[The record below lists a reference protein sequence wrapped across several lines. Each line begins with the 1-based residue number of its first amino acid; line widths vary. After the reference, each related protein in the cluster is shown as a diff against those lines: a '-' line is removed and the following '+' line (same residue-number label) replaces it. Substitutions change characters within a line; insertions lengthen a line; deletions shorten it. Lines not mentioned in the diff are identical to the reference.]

1 MERYIYINYAYED
14 YQLVQK
20 IIEDIEKTGV
30 KVYHGNGS
38 EERVAG
44 SLCVIHLWT
53 PAAHTSRSYRKIM
66 NYTLKHELDTML
78 FHLDGAQM
86 ASEVEVQ
93 LDVLH
98 ALFKYKYQMMSR
110 KSADVETKTAVIQNE
125 AEHTE
130 ATTVVKADNTTT
142 AAVKQEVK
150 LKPEVVEVQSMGQ
163 LREAM
168 ADPEPK
174 VIKFNAEPMQKHD
187 KQDGIG
193 EVAAKQTEKTQNT
206 SAEPEMTEGK
216 AEESAEAA
224 KSAAEA
230 PVEKEARMT
239 TENIDETQKKQLQQQ
254 ETEKTAEQ
262 LTTRDALFA
271 EGMRILEN
279 GKTRED
285 GVKAFKYLRQAAS
298 QGHTEAQYQ
307 LSVCYDR
314 GIGVR
319 KSITE
324 AAKWCQMA
332 AFGGHAKAQSEIGYC
347 YEYGQGVV
355 RNIKE
360 AVSWYEMASAQ
371 GNIQA
376 KNNLAYCYQKGRGV
390 HKDVKEAIRLYEEA
404 AAGGHASAQYN
415 LGYCYWYGEGVK
427 TDKNRAIELF
437 KQSADNG
444 NAKAAQMLKILSQHL
459 FMK

>member
-14 YQLVQK
+14 YEYVQK

-44 SLCVIHLWT
+44 SLCVIHFWT
-53 PAAHTSRSYRKIM
+53 PAAHTSKSYRKIM

-86 ASEVEVQ
+86 ASEVDVQ

-98 ALFKYKYQMMSR
+98 ALFKYKYQMLNQ
-110 KSADVETKTAVIQNE
+110 KAADAETKTVE
-125 AEHTE
+125 F
-130 ATTVVKADNTTT
+130 
-142 AAVKQEVK
+142 
-150 LKPEVVEVQSMGQ
+150 KPEVVEAKSVDE
-163 LREAM
+163 LKKAM
-168 ADPEPK
+168 ASSEPK
-174 VIKFNAEPMQKHD
+174 VIKFNAD
-187 KQDGIG
+187 
-193 EVAAKQTEKTQNT
+193 
-206 SAEPEMTEGK
+206 
-216 AEESAEAA
+216 
-224 KSAAEA
+224 SAAESKHA
-230 PVEKEARMT
+230 AKEPEIIEDTEETKIADVETAATAVEKQPEIVNEKIA
-239 TENIDETQKKQLQQQ
+239 EEQPDQSQQS
-254 ETEKTAEQ
+254 EPAKAVEELA
-262 LTTRDALFA
+262 TRDALFA

-279 GKTRED
+279 GTTRED

-319 KSITE
+319 RNITE

-371 GNIQA
+371 GNIEA
-376 KNNLAYCYQKGRGV
+376 KNNLAFCYQKGRGV
-390 HKDVKEAIRLYEEA
+390 HKDVKEAIRLYGEA

-427 TDKNRAIELF
+427 TDKSRAIELF

-459 FMK
+459 FLK

>member
-14 YQLVQK
+14 YEYVQK

-44 SLCVIHLWT
+44 SLCVLHFWT
-53 PAAHTSRSYRKIM
+53 PAAHTSKSYRKIM

-86 ASEVEVQ
+86 ASEVDVQ

-98 ALFKYKYQMMSR
+98 ALFKYKYQMLSR
-110 KSADVETKTAVIQNE
+110 KAVDAETKTVE
-125 AEHTE
+125 S
-130 ATTVVKADNTTT
+130 
-142 AAVKQEVK
+142 
-150 LKPEVVEVQSMGQ
+150 KPEVVEAKSVDE
-163 LREAM
+163 LKKAM
-168 ADPEPK
+168 ASSEPK
-174 VIKFNAEPMQKHD
+174 VIKFNADSATESK
-187 KQDGIG
+187 
-193 EVAAKQTEKTQNT
+193 AAEK
-206 SAEPEMTEGK
+206 EPEIVNEK
-216 AEESAEAA
+216 IAEEQPDQSQQSE
-224 KSAAEA
+224 
-230 PVEKEARMT
+230 PVKAVEE
-239 TENIDETQKKQLQQQ
+239 
-254 ETEKTAEQ
+254 

-279 GKTRED
+279 GTTRED
-285 GVKAFKYLRQAAS
+285 GVKAFKCLRQAAS

-319 KSITE
+319 RNITE

-371 GNIQA
+371 GNIEA
-376 KNNLAYCYQKGRGV
+376 KNNLAFCYQKGRGV
-390 HKDVKEAIRLYEEA
+390 HKNVKEAIRLYGEA

-427 TDKNRAIELF
+427 TDKSKAIELF

>member
-14 YQLVQK
+14 YQYVQK

-44 SLCVIHLWT
+44 SLCVIHFWT
-53 PAAHTSRSYRKIM
+53 PAAHTSKSYRKIM

-86 ASEVEVQ
+86 ASEVDVQ

-98 ALFKYKYQMMSR
+98 ALFKYKYQMLNQR
-110 KSADVETKTAVIQNE
+110 AADAETKTVE
-125 AEHTE
+125 S
-130 ATTVVKADNTTT
+130 
-142 AAVKQEVK
+142 
-150 LKPEVVEVQSMGQ
+150 KPEVVEAKSVDE
-163 LREAM
+163 LKKAM
-168 ADPEPK
+168 ASSEPK
-174 VIKFNAEPMQKHD
+174 VIKFNAD
-187 KQDGIG
+187 
-193 EVAAKQTEKTQNT
+193 
-206 SAEPEMTEGK
+206 
-216 AEESAEAA
+216 
-224 KSAAEA
+224 SAAESKHA
-230 PVEKEARMT
+230 AKEPEIIEDTEETKIADVETAATAVEKQPEIVNEKIA
-239 TENIDETQKKQLQQQ
+239 EEQPDQSQQS
-254 ETEKTAEQ
+254 EPAKAVEELA
-262 LTTRDALFA
+262 TRDALFA

-279 GKTRED
+279 GTTRED

-319 KSITE
+319 RNITE

-371 GNIQA
+371 GNIEA
-376 KNNLAYCYQKGRGV
+376 KNNLAFCYQKGRGV
-390 HKDVKEAIRLYEEA
+390 HKDVKEAIRLYGEA

-427 TDKNRAIELF
+427 TDKSRAIELF

>member
-14 YQLVQK
+14 YQLVQR
-20 IIEDIEKTGV
+20 IIENIEKTGV

-44 SLCVIHLWT
+44 SLCVIHFWT
-53 PAAHTSRSYRKIM
+53 PAAHTSKSYRKIM

-86 ASEVEVQ
+86 ASEVDVQ

-98 ALFKYKYQMMSR
+98 ALFKYKYQILSQ
-110 KSADVETKTAVIQNE
+110 KTAVAEPKTAAIQNE
-125 AEHTE
+125 AKNTETMATE
-130 ATTVVKADNTTT
+130 ATVDNTTT

-150 LKPEVVEVQSMGQ
+150 PEPEVVEAKSVDE
-163 LREAM
+163 LKKAM
-168 ADPEPK
+168 ASSEPK
-174 VIKFNAEPMQKHD
+174 VIKFNADSTTESKA
-187 KQDGIG
+187 
-193 EVAAKQTEKTQNT
+193 AAK
-206 SAEPEMTEGK
+206 EPEIIEVK
-216 AEESAEAA
+216 ADDTAAVEIAAPAIEKQSEAEKIA
-224 KSAAEA
+224 
-230 PVEKEARMT
+230 
-239 TENIDETQKKQLQQQ
+239 ETQQNQPQQS
-254 ETEKTAEQ
+254 EPAKAVEE

-271 EGMRILEN
+271 EGMRILET
-279 GKTRED
+279 GTTRED

-319 KSITE
+319 KNITE

-376 KNNLAYCYQKGRGV
+376 KNNLAFCYQKGRGV

-427 TDKNRAIELF
+427 TDKTRAIELF

>member
-14 YQLVQK
+14 YQCVQK
-20 IIEDIEKTGV
+20 IIDDIEKMGV
-30 KVYHGNGS
+30 KVCHGNGS
-38 EERVAG
+38 EEKVTG
-44 SLCVIHLWT
+44 SLCVIHFWT
-53 PAAHTSRSYRKIM
+53 PAAHTSKSYRKIM

-78 FHLDGAQM
+78 FHLDGTQM
-86 ASEVEVQ
+86 ASEIDVQ

-98 ALFKYKYQMMSR
+98 ALFKYKYQMLNQ
-110 KSADVETKTAVIQNE
+110 KAEVTDAAAAVETEREMKTSETAPSEETIAE
-125 AEHTE
+125 A
-130 ATTVVKADNTTT
+130 
-142 AAVKQEVK
+142 KQEVK
-150 LKPEVVEVQSMGQ
+150 QEPKVVEAKSVEE
-163 LREAM
+163 LKTAM
-168 ADPEPK
+168 ASSEPK
-174 VIKFNAEPMQKHD
+174 VIKFNADSVK
-187 KQDGIG
+187 KQDS
-193 EVAAKQTEKTQNT
+193 TEKTDK
-206 SAEPEMTEGK
+206 PLM
-216 AEESAEAA
+216 
-224 KSAAEA
+224 
-230 PVEKEARMT
+230 
-239 TENIDETQKKQLQQQ
+239 
-254 ETEKTAEQ
+254 
-262 LTTRDALFA
+262 TRDELFA

-285 GVKAFKYLRQAAS
+285 GVKAFRYLRQAAS

-319 KSITE
+319 KSMAE

>member
-14 YQLVQK
+14 YQLVQR
-20 IIEDIEKTGV
+20 IIENIEKTGV

-44 SLCVIHLWT
+44 SLCVIHFWT
-53 PAAHTSRSYRKIM
+53 PAAHTSKSYRKLM

-86 ASEVEVQ
+86 ASEVDVQ
-93 LDVLH
+93 LDVLY
-98 ALFKYKYQMMSR
+98 ALFKYKYQMLSL
-110 KSADVETKTAVIQNE
+110 KAADAETKAAVIKNE
-125 AEHTE
+125 SKNTE
-130 ATTVVKADNTTT
+130 TITT
-142 AAVKQEVK
+142 AAKGENTAVVEIKTVES
-150 LKPEVVEVQSMGQ
+150 KPEVVEAKSVDE
-163 LREAM
+163 LKKAM
-168 ADPEPK
+168 ASSEPK
-174 VIKFNAEPMQKHD
+174 VIKFNADSTTESKA
-187 KQDGIG
+187 
-193 EVAAKQTEKTQNT
+193 AAK
-206 SAEPEMTEGK
+206 EPEIIEVK
-216 AEESAEAA
+216 ADDTAAVEIAAPAIEKQSEAEKIA
-224 KSAAEA
+224 
-230 PVEKEARMT
+230 
-239 TENIDETQKKQLQQQ
+239 ETQQNQPQQS
-254 ETEKTAEQ
+254 EPAKAVEE

-271 EGMRILEN
+271 EGMRILET
-279 GKTRED
+279 GTTRED

-319 KSITE
+319 KNITE

-376 KNNLAYCYQKGRGV
+376 KNNLAFCYQKGRGV

-427 TDKNRAIELF
+427 TDKTRAIELF

>member
-14 YQLVQK
+14 YEYVQK

-44 SLCVIHLWT
+44 SLCVLHFWT

-86 ASEVEVQ
+86 ASEVDVQ

-98 ALFKYKYQMMSR
+98 ALFKYKYQMLSL
-110 KSADVETKTAVIQNE
+110 KAADAETKTVE
-125 AEHTE
+125 S
-130 ATTVVKADNTTT
+130 
-142 AAVKQEVK
+142 
-150 LKPEVVEVQSMGQ
+150 KPEVVEAKSVDE
-163 LREAM
+163 LKKAM
-168 ADPEPK
+168 ASSEPK
-174 VIKFNAEPMQKHD
+174 VIKFNADSATESK
-187 KQDGIG
+187 
-193 EVAAKQTEKTQNT
+193 AAEK
-206 SAEPEMTEGK
+206 EPEIVNEK
-216 AEESAEAA
+216 IAEEQPDQSQQSEPA
-224 KSAAEA
+224 KA
-230 PVEKEARMT
+230 VEE
-239 TENIDETQKKQLQQQ
+239 
-254 ETEKTAEQ
+254 

-279 GKTRED
+279 GTTRED
-285 GVKAFKYLRQAAS
+285 GVKAFKCLRQAAS

-319 KSITE
+319 RNITE

-371 GNIQA
+371 GNIEA
-376 KNNLAYCYQKGRGV
+376 KNNLAFCYQKGRGV
-390 HKDVKEAIRLYEEA
+390 HKDVKEAIRLYGEA

-427 TDKNRAIELF
+427 TDKSRAIELF

>member
-14 YQLVQK
+14 YEYVQK

-44 SLCVIHLWT
+44 SLCVIHFWT
-53 PAAHTSRSYRKIM
+53 PAAHTSKSYRKIM

-86 ASEVEVQ
+86 ASEVDVQ

-98 ALFKYKYQMMSR
+98 ALFKYKYQMLNQR
-110 KSADVETKTAVIQNE
+110 AADAETKTVE
-125 AEHTE
+125 S
-130 ATTVVKADNTTT
+130 
-142 AAVKQEVK
+142 
-150 LKPEVVEVQSMGQ
+150 KPEVVEAKSVDE
-163 LREAM
+163 LKKAM
-168 ADPEPK
+168 ASSEPK
-174 VIKFNAEPMQKHD
+174 VIKFNADSATESK
-187 KQDGIG
+187 
-193 EVAAKQTEKTQNT
+193 AAEK
-206 SAEPEMTEGK
+206 EPEIIEDTEETK
-216 AEESAEAA
+216 IADVETAATAVEKQPEIVNEKIAEEQPDQSQQSEPA
-224 KSAAEA
+224 KA
-230 PVEKEARMT
+230 VEELA
-239 TENIDETQKKQLQQQ
+239 
-254 ETEKTAEQ
+254 
-262 LTTRDALFA
+262 TRDALFA

-279 GKTRED
+279 GTTRED
-285 GVKAFKYLRQAAS
+285 GVKAFKCLRQAAS

-319 KSITE
+319 RNITE

-371 GNIQA
+371 GNIEA
-376 KNNLAYCYQKGRGV
+376 KNNLAFCYQKGRGV
-390 HKDVKEAIRLYEEA
+390 HKDVKEAIRLYGEA

-427 TDKNRAIELF
+427 TDKSRAIELF

-459 FMK
+459 FLK

>member
-14 YQLVQK
+14 YRLVQR

-30 KVYHGNGS
+30 KVYHGSGS

-44 SLCVIHLWT
+44 SVCVIHFWT
-53 PAAHTSRSYRKIM
+53 PAAHTSRSYRKVM

-78 FHLDGAQM
+78 FHLDGVQM
-86 ASEVEVQ
+86 ASELDVQ

-98 ALFKYKYQMMSR
+98 ALFKYKYQMMSQ
-110 KSADVETKTAVIQNE
+110 KAKTADVAASVEVKSE
-125 AEHTE
+125 AEAGAEELSIKPENVTIKAE
-130 ATTVVKADNTTT
+130 AA
-142 AAVKQEVK
+142 AAVK
-150 LKPEVVEVQSMGQ
+150 
-163 LREAM
+163 
-168 ADPEPK
+168 
-174 VIKFNAEPMQKHD
+174 
-187 KQDGIG
+187 
-193 EVAAKQTEKTQNT
+193 
-206 SAEPEMTEGK
+206 SAEEPV
-216 AEESAEAA
+216 EAA
-224 KSAAEA
+224 KSTAEEPMA
-230 PVEKEARMT
+230 KEARVR

-254 ETEKTAEQ
+254 ETEKTAEL
-262 LTTRDALFA
+262 LTTRDDLFA
-271 EGMRILEN
+271 EGMRILET
-279 GKTRED
+279 GTTRED

-319 KSITE
+319 KSIIE

-376 KNNLAYCYQKGRGV
+376 KNNLAFCYQKGRGV

>member
-1 MERYIYINYAYED
+1 MEKYIYINYAYED
-14 YQLVQK
+14 YQLIQK
-20 IIEDIEKTGV
+20 IIEDIEKMGV
-30 KVYHGNGS
+30 KVCHGNGS
-38 EERVAG
+38 EEKVAG
-44 SLCVIHLWT
+44 SLCVVHFWT
-53 PAAHTSRSYRKIM
+53 PAAHTSKSYRKIM

-78 FHLDGAQM
+78 FHLDGGQM
-86 ASEVEVQ
+86 ASEIDVQ

-98 ALFKYKYQMMSR
+98 ALFKYKYQMLSR
-110 KSADVETKTAVIQNE
+110 KAEVTSTPAAAGINDEVKKSEE
-125 AEHTE
+125 APSKEIIAE
-130 ATTVVKADNTTT
+130 A
-142 AAVKQEVK
+142 KQEVK
-150 LKPEVVEVQSMGQ
+150 PEPEVVKVNSADE
-163 LREAM
+163 LKTAM
-168 ADPEPK
+168 AASEPK
-174 VIKFNAEPMQKHD
+174 VIKFNVGSASEPANT
-187 KQDGIG
+187 
-193 EVAAKQTEKTQNT
+193 EAKDEKS
-206 SAEPEMTEGK
+206 SAKP
-216 AEESAEAA
+216 A
-224 KSAAEA
+224 SAASEA
-230 PVEKEARMT
+230 KVSAAIEKAKEPVR
-239 TENIDETQKKQLQQQ
+239 ETIQPEVVKNAESQPVQNKKPE
-254 ETEKTAEQ
+254 ETGKM
-262 LTTRDALFA
+262 LTTRDELFA

-376 KNNLAYCYQKGRGV
+376 KNNLAFCYQKGRGV

>member
-14 YQLVQK
+14 YQLVQR

-44 SLCVIHLWT
+44 SLCVIHFWT
-53 PAAHTSRSYRKIM
+53 PAAHTSKSYRKIM

-86 ASEVEVQ
+86 ASEVDVQ

-98 ALFKYKYQMMSR
+98 ALFKYKYQMLSR
-110 KSADVETKTAVIQNE
+110 KAADAETKPVVIKNE
-125 AEHTE
+125 SKNTE
-130 ATTVVKADNTTT
+130 TITIAAKEENT
-142 AAVKQEVK
+142 AAVEIKTVES
-150 LKPEVVEVQSMGQ
+150 KPEVVEAKSVGE
-163 LREAM
+163 LKKAM
-168 ADPEPK
+168 ASSGPK
-174 VIKFNAEPMQKHD
+174 VIKFNAD
-187 KQDGIG
+187 
-193 EVAAKQTEKTQNT
+193 
-206 SAEPEMTEGK
+206 
-216 AEESAEAA
+216 
-224 KSAAEA
+224 SAAESKA
-230 PVEKEARMT
+230 VAKEPEIIPVKAGDAVEE
-239 TENIDETQKKQLQQQ
+239 
-254 ETEKTAEQ
+254 
-262 LTTRDALFA
+262 LTTRDALFD

-279 GKTRED
+279 DTTRED
-285 GVKAFKYLRQAAS
+285 GMKAFKYLRQAAS

-319 KSITE
+319 RNITE

-371 GNIQA
+371 GNIEA
-376 KNNLAYCYQKGRGV
+376 KNNLAFCYQKGRGV

-427 TDKNRAIELF
+427 TDKTRAIELF

>member
-14 YQLVQK
+14 YEYVQK

-44 SLCVIHLWT
+44 SLCVIHFWT
-53 PAAHTSRSYRKIM
+53 PAAHTSKSYRKIM

-86 ASEVEVQ
+86 ASEVDVQ

-98 ALFKYKYQMMSR
+98 ALFKYKYQMLNQ
-110 KSADVETKTAVIQNE
+110 KAADAETKAAVIKNE
-125 AEHTE
+125 SKNTE
-130 ATTVVKADNTTT
+130 TITT
-142 AAVKQEVK
+142 AAKGENTAAVEIKTVES
-150 LKPEVVEVQSMGQ
+150 KPEVVEAKSVDE
-163 LREAM
+163 LKKAM
-168 ADPEPK
+168 ASSEPK
-174 VIKFNAEPMQKHD
+174 VIKFNADSATESK
-187 KQDGIG
+187 
-193 EVAAKQTEKTQNT
+193 AAEK
-206 SAEPEMTEGK
+206 EPEIIED
-216 AEESAEAA
+216 AEETKIADVETAA
-224 KSAAEA
+224 TA
-230 PVEKEARMT
+230 VEKQPEIVNEKIA
-239 TENIDETQKKQLQQQ
+239 EEQPDQSQQS
-254 ETEKTAEQ
+254 EPAKAVEELA
-262 LTTRDALFA
+262 TRDALFA

-279 GKTRED
+279 GTTRED
-285 GVKAFKYLRQAAS
+285 GVKAFKYLGQAAS

-319 KSITE
+319 RNITE

-371 GNIQA
+371 GNIEA
-376 KNNLAYCYQKGRGV
+376 KNNLAFCYQKGRGV
-390 HKDVKEAIRLYEEA
+390 HKDVKEAIRLYGEA

-427 TDKNRAIELF
+427 TDKSRAIELF

-459 FMK
+459 FLK

>member
-14 YQLVQK
+14 YEYVQK

-44 SLCVIHLWT
+44 SLCVLHFWT
-53 PAAHTSRSYRKIM
+53 PAAHTSKSYRKIM

-86 ASEVEVQ
+86 ASEVDVQ

-98 ALFKYKYQMMSR
+98 ALFKYKYQMLNQR
-110 KSADVETKTAVIQNE
+110 AADAETKTVE
-125 AEHTE
+125 S
-130 ATTVVKADNTTT
+130 
-142 AAVKQEVK
+142 
-150 LKPEVVEVQSMGQ
+150 KPEVVEAKSVDE
-163 LREAM
+163 LKRAM
-168 ADPEPK
+168 ASSEPK
-174 VIKFNAEPMQKHD
+174 VIKFNAD
-187 KQDGIG
+187 
-193 EVAAKQTEKTQNT
+193 
-206 SAEPEMTEGK
+206 
-216 AEESAEAA
+216 
-224 KSAAEA
+224 SAAESKHA
-230 PVEKEARMT
+230 AKEPEIIEDTEETKIADVETAATAVEKQPEIVNEKIA
-239 TENIDETQKKQLQQQ
+239 EEQPDQSQQS
-254 ETEKTAEQ
+254 EPAKAVEELA
-262 LTTRDALFA
+262 TRDALFA

-279 GKTRED
+279 GTTRED

-319 KSITE
+319 RNITE

-371 GNIQA
+371 GNIEA
-376 KNNLAYCYQKGRGV
+376 KNNLAFCYQKGRGV
-390 HKDVKEAIRLYEEA
+390 HKDVKEAIRLYGEA

-427 TDKNRAIELF
+427 TDKSRAIELF

-459 FMK
+459 FLK

>member
-14 YQLVQK
+14 YEYVQK

-44 SLCVIHLWT
+44 SLCVLHFWT
-53 PAAHTSRSYRKIM
+53 PAAHTSKSYRKIM

-86 ASEVEVQ
+86 ASEVDVQ

-98 ALFKYKYQMMSR
+98 ALFKYKYQMLSL
-110 KSADVETKTAVIQNE
+110 KAADAETKTVE
-125 AEHTE
+125 S
-130 ATTVVKADNTTT
+130 
-142 AAVKQEVK
+142 
-150 LKPEVVEVQSMGQ
+150 KPEVVEAKSVDE
-163 LREAM
+163 LKKAM
-168 ADPEPK
+168 ASSEPK
-174 VIKFNAEPMQKHD
+174 VIKFNADSVTESK
-187 KQDGIG
+187 
-193 EVAAKQTEKTQNT
+193 AAEK
-206 SAEPEMTEGK
+206 EPEIVNEK
-216 AEESAEAA
+216 IAEEQPDQSQQSEPA
-224 KSAAEA
+224 KA
-230 PVEKEARMT
+230 VEE
-239 TENIDETQKKQLQQQ
+239 
-254 ETEKTAEQ
+254 

-279 GKTRED
+279 GTTRED
-285 GVKAFKYLRQAAS
+285 GVKAFKCLRQAAS

-319 KSITE
+319 RNITE

-371 GNIQA
+371 GNIEA
-376 KNNLAYCYQKGRGV
+376 KNNLAFCYQKGRGV
-390 HKDVKEAIRLYEEA
+390 HKDVKEAIRLYGEA
-404 AAGGHASAQYN
+404 AAGDHASAQYN

-427 TDKNRAIELF
+427 TDKSRAIELF

>member
-14 YQLVQK
+14 YEYVQK

-44 SLCVIHLWT
+44 SLCVIHFWT
-53 PAAHTSRSYRKIM
+53 PAAHTSKSYRKIM

-86 ASEVEVQ
+86 ASEVDVQ

-98 ALFKYKYQMMSR
+98 ALFKYKYQMLNR
-110 KSADVETKTAVIQNE
+110 KAADAETKAAVIKNE
-125 AEHTE
+125 SKNTE
-130 ATTVVKADNTTT
+130 TITT
-142 AAVKQEVK
+142 AAKGENTAAVEIKTVES
-150 LKPEVVEVQSMGQ
+150 KPEVVEAKSVDE
-163 LREAM
+163 LKKAM
-168 ADPEPK
+168 ASSEPK
-174 VIKFNAEPMQKHD
+174 VIKFNAD
-187 KQDGIG
+187 
-193 EVAAKQTEKTQNT
+193 
-206 SAEPEMTEGK
+206 
-216 AEESAEAA
+216 
-224 KSAAEA
+224 SAAESKHA
-230 PVEKEARMT
+230 AKEPEIIEDTEETKIADVETAATAVEKQPEIVNEKIA
-239 TENIDETQKKQLQQQ
+239 EEQPDQSQQS
-254 ETEKTAEQ
+254 EPAKAVEELA
-262 LTTRDALFA
+262 TRDALFA

-279 GKTRED
+279 GTTRED

-319 KSITE
+319 RNITE

-371 GNIQA
+371 GNIEA
-376 KNNLAYCYQKGRGV
+376 KNNLAFCYQKGRGV
-390 HKDVKEAIRLYEEA
+390 HKDVKEAIRLYGEA

-427 TDKNRAIELF
+427 TDKSRAIELF

-459 FMK
+459 FLK

>member
-14 YQLVQK
+14 YEYVQK

-44 SLCVIHLWT
+44 SLCVLHFWT
-53 PAAHTSRSYRKIM
+53 PAAHTSKSYRKIM

-86 ASEVEVQ
+86 ASEVDVQ

-98 ALFKYKYQMMSR
+98 ALFKYKYQMLSL
-110 KSADVETKTAVIQNE
+110 KAADAETKTVE
-125 AEHTE
+125 S
-130 ATTVVKADNTTT
+130 
-142 AAVKQEVK
+142 
-150 LKPEVVEVQSMGQ
+150 KPEVVEAKSVDE
-163 LREAM
+163 LKKAM
-168 ADPEPK
+168 ASSEPK
-174 VIKFNAEPMQKHD
+174 VIKFNADSVTESK
-187 KQDGIG
+187 
-193 EVAAKQTEKTQNT
+193 AAEK
-206 SAEPEMTEGK
+206 EPEIVNEK
-216 AEESAEAA
+216 IAEEQPDQSQQSEPA
-224 KSAAEA
+224 KA
-230 PVEKEARMT
+230 VEE
-239 TENIDETQKKQLQQQ
+239 
-254 ETEKTAEQ
+254 

-279 GKTRED
+279 GTTRED
-285 GVKAFKYLRQAAS
+285 GVKAFKCLRQAAS
-298 QGHTEAQYQ
+298 QGQKEAQYQ

-319 KSITE
+319 RNITE

-371 GNIQA
+371 GNIEA
-376 KNNLAYCYQKGRGV
+376 KNNLAFCYQKGRGV
-390 HKDVKEAIRLYEEA
+390 HKDVKEAIRLYGEA
-404 AAGGHASAQYN
+404 AVGGHASAQYN

-427 TDKNRAIELF
+427 TDKSRAIELF

>member
-14 YQLVQK
+14 YEYVQK

-44 SLCVIHLWT
+44 SLCVLHFWT
-53 PAAHTSRSYRKIM
+53 PAAHTSKSYRKIM

-86 ASEVEVQ
+86 ASEVDVQ

-98 ALFKYKYQMMSR
+98 ALFKYKYQMLSL
-110 KSADVETKTAVIQNE
+110 KAADAETKTVE
-125 AEHTE
+125 F
-130 ATTVVKADNTTT
+130 
-142 AAVKQEVK
+142 
-150 LKPEVVEVQSMGQ
+150 KPEVVEAKSVDE
-163 LREAM
+163 LKKAM
-168 ADPEPK
+168 ASSEPK
-174 VIKFNAEPMQKHD
+174 VIKFNADSATESK
-187 KQDGIG
+187 
-193 EVAAKQTEKTQNT
+193 AAEK
-206 SAEPEMTEGK
+206 EPEIVNEK
-216 AEESAEAA
+216 IAEEQPDQSQQSEPTKA
-224 KSAAEA
+224 
-230 PVEKEARMT
+230 VEE
-239 TENIDETQKKQLQQQ
+239 
-254 ETEKTAEQ
+254 

-279 GKTRED
+279 GTTRED
-285 GVKAFKYLRQAAS
+285 GVKAFKCLRQAAS

-319 KSITE
+319 RNITE

-371 GNIQA
+371 GNIEA
-376 KNNLAYCYQKGRGV
+376 KNNLAFCYQKGRGV
-390 HKDVKEAIRLYEEA
+390 HKDVKEAIRLYGEA

-427 TDKNRAIELF
+427 TDKSRAIELF

>member
-14 YQLVQK
+14 YEYVQK

-44 SLCVIHLWT
+44 SLCVLHFWT
-53 PAAHTSRSYRKIM
+53 PAAHTSKSYRKIM

-86 ASEVEVQ
+86 ASEVDVQ

-98 ALFKYKYQMMSR
+98 ALFKYKYQMLNQ
-110 KSADVETKTAVIQNE
+110 KAADAETKTVE
-125 AEHTE
+125 S
-130 ATTVVKADNTTT
+130 
-142 AAVKQEVK
+142 
-150 LKPEVVEVQSMGQ
+150 KPEVVEAKSVDE
-163 LREAM
+163 LKKAM
-168 ADPEPK
+168 ASSEPK
-174 VIKFNAEPMQKHD
+174 VIKFNAD
-187 KQDGIG
+187 
-193 EVAAKQTEKTQNT
+193 
-206 SAEPEMTEGK
+206 
-216 AEESAEAA
+216 
-224 KSAAEA
+224 SAAESKHA
-230 PVEKEARMT
+230 AKEPEIIEDTEETKIADVETAATSVEKQPEIVNEKIA
-239 TENIDETQKKQLQQQ
+239 EEQPDQSQQS
-254 ETEKTAEQ
+254 EPAKAVEELA
-262 LTTRDALFA
+262 TRDALFA
-271 EGMRILEN
+271 EGMRVLEN
-279 GKTRED
+279 GTTRED

-319 KSITE
+319 RNITE

-371 GNIQA
+371 GNIEA
-376 KNNLAYCYQKGRGV
+376 KNNLAFCYQKGRGV
-390 HKDVKEAIRLYEEA
+390 HKDVKEAIRLYGEA

-427 TDKNRAIELF
+427 TDKSRAIELF

-459 FMK
+459 FLK

>member
-14 YQLVQK
+14 YEYVQK

-44 SLCVIHLWT
+44 SLCVIHFWT
-53 PAAHTSRSYRKIM
+53 PAAHTSKSYRKIM

-86 ASEVEVQ
+86 ASEVDVQ

-98 ALFKYKYQMMSR
+98 ALFKYKYQMLNQR
-110 KSADVETKTAVIQNE
+110 AADAETKAAIIKDESKN
-125 AEHTE
+125 TE
-130 ATTVVKADNTTT
+130 TITT
-142 AAVKQEVK
+142 AAKRENTAAVEIKTVES
-150 LKPEVVEVQSMGQ
+150 KPEVVEAKSVDE
-163 LREAM
+163 LKKAM
-168 ADPEPK
+168 ASSEPK
-174 VIKFNAEPMQKHD
+174 VIKFNAD
-187 KQDGIG
+187 
-193 EVAAKQTEKTQNT
+193 
-206 SAEPEMTEGK
+206 
-216 AEESAEAA
+216 
-224 KSAAEA
+224 SAAESKHA
-230 PVEKEARMT
+230 AKEPEIIEDTEETKIADVETAATAVEKQPEIVNEKIA
-239 TENIDETQKKQLQQQ
+239 EEQPDQSQQS
-254 ETEKTAEQ
+254 EPAKAVEELA
-262 LTTRDALFA
+262 TRDALFA

-279 GKTRED
+279 GTTRED

-319 KSITE
+319 RNITE

-371 GNIQA
+371 GNIEA
-376 KNNLAYCYQKGRGV
+376 KNNLAFCYQKGRGV
-390 HKDVKEAIRLYEEA
+390 HKDVKEAIRLYGEA

-427 TDKNRAIELF
+427 TDKSRAIELF

-459 FMK
+459 FLK

>member
-14 YQLVQK
+14 YEYVQK

-44 SLCVIHLWT
+44 SLCVIHFWT
-53 PAAHTSRSYRKIM
+53 PAAHTSKSYRKIM

-86 ASEVEVQ
+86 ASEVDVQ

-98 ALFKYKYQMMSR
+98 ALFKYKYQMLNQR
-110 KSADVETKTAVIQNE
+110 AADAETKTVE
-125 AEHTE
+125 S
-130 ATTVVKADNTTT
+130 
-142 AAVKQEVK
+142 
-150 LKPEVVEVQSMGQ
+150 KPEVVEAKSVDE
-163 LREAM
+163 LKKAM
-168 ADPEPK
+168 ASSEPK
-174 VIKFNAEPMQKHD
+174 VIKFNAD
-187 KQDGIG
+187 
-193 EVAAKQTEKTQNT
+193 
-206 SAEPEMTEGK
+206 
-216 AEESAEAA
+216 
-224 KSAAEA
+224 SAAESKHA
-230 PVEKEARMT
+230 AKEPEIIEDTEETKIADVETAATAVEKQPEIVNEKIA
-239 TENIDETQKKQLQQQ
+239 EEQPDQSQQS
-254 ETEKTAEQ
+254 EPAKAVEELA
-262 LTTRDALFA
+262 TRDALFA

-279 GKTRED
+279 GTTRED

-319 KSITE
+319 RNITE

-371 GNIQA
+371 GNIEA
-376 KNNLAYCYQKGRGV
+376 KNNLAFCYQKGRGV
-390 HKDVKEAIRLYEEA
+390 HKDVKEAIRLYGEA

-427 TDKNRAIELF
+427 TDKSRAIELF

-459 FMK
+459 FLK

>member
-14 YQLVQK
+14 YEYVQK

-44 SLCVIHLWT
+44 SLCVLHFWT
-53 PAAHTSRSYRKIM
+53 PAAHTSKSYRKIM

-86 ASEVEVQ
+86 ASEVDVQ

-98 ALFKYKYQMMSR
+98 ALFKYKYQMLNQ
-110 KSADVETKTAVIQNE
+110 KAADAETKTVE
-125 AEHTE
+125 S
-130 ATTVVKADNTTT
+130 
-142 AAVKQEVK
+142 
-150 LKPEVVEVQSMGQ
+150 KPEVVEAKSVDE
-163 LREAM
+163 LKKAM
-168 ADPEPK
+168 ASSEPK
-174 VIKFNAEPMQKHD
+174 VIKFNAD
-187 KQDGIG
+187 
-193 EVAAKQTEKTQNT
+193 
-206 SAEPEMTEGK
+206 
-216 AEESAEAA
+216 
-224 KSAAEA
+224 SAAESKHA
-230 PVEKEARMT
+230 AKEPEIIEDTEETKIADVETAATAVEKQPEIVNEKIA
-239 TENIDETQKKQLQQQ
+239 EEQPDQSQQS
-254 ETEKTAEQ
+254 EPAKAVEELA
-262 LTTRDALFA
+262 TRDALFA
-271 EGMRILEN
+271 EGMRVLEN
-279 GKTRED
+279 GTTRED

-319 KSITE
+319 RNITE

-360 AVSWYEMASAQ
+360 AVRWYEMAYAQ
-371 GNIQA
+371 GNIEA
-376 KNNLAYCYQKGRGV
+376 KNNLAFCYQKGRGV
-390 HKDVKEAIRLYEEA
+390 HKDVKEAIRLYGEA

-427 TDKNRAIELF
+427 TDKSRAIELF

-459 FMK
+459 FLK

>member
-14 YQLVQK
+14 YEYVQK

-44 SLCVIHLWT
+44 SLCVIHFWT
-53 PAAHTSRSYRKIM
+53 PAAHTSKSYRKIM

-86 ASEVEVQ
+86 ASEVDVQ

-98 ALFKYKYQMMSR
+98 ALFKYKYQMLNQ
-110 KSADVETKTAVIQNE
+110 KAADAETKTVE
-125 AEHTE
+125 S
-130 ATTVVKADNTTT
+130 
-142 AAVKQEVK
+142 
-150 LKPEVVEVQSMGQ
+150 KPEVVEAKSVDE
-163 LREAM
+163 LKKAM
-168 ADPEPK
+168 ASSEPK
-174 VIKFNAEPMQKHD
+174 VIKFNAD
-187 KQDGIG
+187 
-193 EVAAKQTEKTQNT
+193 
-206 SAEPEMTEGK
+206 
-216 AEESAEAA
+216 
-224 KSAAEA
+224 SAAESKHA
-230 PVEKEARMT
+230 AKEPEIIEDTEETKIADVETAATAVEKQPEIVNEKIA
-239 TENIDETQKKQLQQQ
+239 EEQPDQSQQS
-254 ETEKTAEQ
+254 EPAKAVEELA
-262 LTTRDALFA
+262 TRDALFA
-271 EGMRILEN
+271 EGMRVLEN
-279 GKTRED
+279 GTTRED

-319 KSITE
+319 RNITE

-371 GNIQA
+371 GNIEA
-376 KNNLAYCYQKGRGV
+376 KNNLAFCYQKGRGV
-390 HKDVKEAIRLYEEA
+390 HKDVKEAIRLYGEA

-427 TDKNRAIELF
+427 TDKSRAIELF

-459 FMK
+459 FLK

>member
-14 YQLVQK
+14 YEYVQK

-44 SLCVIHLWT
+44 SLCVIHFWT
-53 PAAHTSRSYRKIM
+53 PAAHTSKSYRKIM

-86 ASEVEVQ
+86 ASEVDVQ

-98 ALFKYKYQMMSR
+98 ALFKYKYQMLNQ
-110 KSADVETKTAVIQNE
+110 KAADAETKTVE
-125 AEHTE
+125 S
-130 ATTVVKADNTTT
+130 
-142 AAVKQEVK
+142 
-150 LKPEVVEVQSMGQ
+150 KPEVVEAKSVDE
-163 LREAM
+163 LKKAM
-168 ADPEPK
+168 ASSEPK
-174 VIKFNAEPMQKHD
+174 VIKFNAD
-187 KQDGIG
+187 
-193 EVAAKQTEKTQNT
+193 
-206 SAEPEMTEGK
+206 
-216 AEESAEAA
+216 
-224 KSAAEA
+224 SAAESKHA
-230 PVEKEARMT
+230 AKEPEIIEDTEETKIADVETAATAVEKQPEIVNEKIA
-239 TENIDETQKKQLQQQ
+239 EEQPDQSQQS
-254 ETEKTAEQ
+254 EPAKAVEELA
-262 LTTRDALFA
+262 TRDALFA
-271 EGMRILEN
+271 EGMRVLET
-279 GKTRED
+279 GTTRED

-319 KSITE
+319 RNITE

-371 GNIQA
+371 GNIEA
-376 KNNLAYCYQKGRGV
+376 KNNLAFCYQKGRGV
-390 HKDVKEAIRLYEEA
+390 HKDVKEAIRLYGEA

-427 TDKNRAIELF
+427 TDKSRAIELF

-459 FMK
+459 FLK

>member
-14 YQLVQK
+14 YEYVQK

-44 SLCVIHLWT
+44 SLCVIHFWT
-53 PAAHTSRSYRKIM
+53 PAAHTSKSYRIIM
-66 NYTLKHELDTML
+66 KYTLKHELDTML

-86 ASEVEVQ
+86 ASEVDVQ

-98 ALFKYKYQMMSR
+98 TLFKYKYQMLNQ
-110 KSADVETKTAVIQNE
+110 KAADAETKTVE
-125 AEHTE
+125 S
-130 ATTVVKADNTTT
+130 
-142 AAVKQEVK
+142 
-150 LKPEVVEVQSMGQ
+150 KPEVVEAKSVDE
-163 LREAM
+163 LKKAM
-168 ADPEPK
+168 ASSEPK
-174 VIKFNAEPMQKHD
+174 VIKFNAD
-187 KQDGIG
+187 
-193 EVAAKQTEKTQNT
+193 
-206 SAEPEMTEGK
+206 
-216 AEESAEAA
+216 
-224 KSAAEA
+224 SAAESKHA
-230 PVEKEARMT
+230 AKEPEIIEDTEETKIADVETAATAVEKQPEIVNEKIA
-239 TENIDETQKKQLQQQ
+239 EEQPDQSQQS
-254 ETEKTAEQ
+254 EPAKAVEELA
-262 LTTRDALFA
+262 TRDALFA

-279 GKTRED
+279 GTTRED
-285 GVKAFKYLRQAAS
+285 GVKAFKYLGQAAS

-319 KSITE
+319 RNITE

-371 GNIQA
+371 GNIEA
-376 KNNLAYCYQKGRGV
+376 KNNLAFCYQKGRGI
-390 HKDVKEAIRLYEEA
+390 HKDVKEAIRLYGEA

-427 TDKNRAIELF
+427 TDKSRAIELF

-459 FMK
+459 FLK

>member
-14 YQLVQK
+14 YEYVQK

-44 SLCVIHLWT
+44 SLCVLHFWT
-53 PAAHTSRSYRKIM
+53 PAAHTSKSYRKIM

-86 ASEVEVQ
+86 ASEVDVQ

-98 ALFKYKYQMMSR
+98 ALFKYKYQMLNQ
-110 KSADVETKTAVIQNE
+110 KAADAETKTVE
-125 AEHTE
+125 S
-130 ATTVVKADNTTT
+130 
-142 AAVKQEVK
+142 
-150 LKPEVVEVQSMGQ
+150 KPEVVEAKSVDE
-163 LREAM
+163 LKKAM
-168 ADPEPK
+168 ASSEPK
-174 VIKFNAEPMQKHD
+174 VIKFNAD
-187 KQDGIG
+187 
-193 EVAAKQTEKTQNT
+193 
-206 SAEPEMTEGK
+206 
-216 AEESAEAA
+216 
-224 KSAAEA
+224 SAAESKHA
-230 PVEKEARMT
+230 AKEPEIIEDTEETKIADVETAATAVEKQPEIVNEKIA
-239 TENIDETQKKQLQQQ
+239 EEQPDQSQQS
-254 ETEKTAEQ
+254 EPAKAVEELA
-262 LTTRDALFA
+262 TRDALFA
-271 EGMRILEN
+271 EGMRVLEN
-279 GKTRED
+279 GTTRED

-319 KSITE
+319 RNITE

-360 AVSWYEMASAQ
+360 NVS
-371 GNIQA
+371 IPVIA
-376 KNNLAYCYQKGRGV
+376 KPN
-390 HKDVKEAIRLYEEA
+390 
-404 AAGGHASAQYN
+404 AGMPQIDD
-415 LGYCYWYGEGVK
+415 L
-427 TDKNRAIELF
+427 
-437 KQSADNG
+437 G
-444 NAKAAQMLKILSQHL
+444 NAVYSMTPADFAGY
-459 FMK
+459 MKVLVENGASVIGGCCGTTPEFISETARVLGLR

>member
-14 YQLVQK
+14 YEYVQK

-44 SLCVIHLWT
+44 SLCVLHFWT
-53 PAAHTSRSYRKIM
+53 PAAHTSKSYRKIM

-86 ASEVEVQ
+86 ASEVDVQ

-98 ALFKYKYQMMSR
+98 ALFKYKYQMLNQR
-110 KSADVETKTAVIQNE
+110 AADAETKTVE
-125 AEHTE
+125 S
-130 ATTVVKADNTTT
+130 
-142 AAVKQEVK
+142 
-150 LKPEVVEVQSMGQ
+150 KPEVVEAKSVDE
-163 LREAM
+163 LKKAM
-168 ADPEPK
+168 ASSEPK
-174 VIKFNAEPMQKHD
+174 VIKFNAD
-187 KQDGIG
+187 
-193 EVAAKQTEKTQNT
+193 
-206 SAEPEMTEGK
+206 
-216 AEESAEAA
+216 
-224 KSAAEA
+224 SAAESKHA
-230 PVEKEARMT
+230 AKEPEIIEDTEETKIADVETAATAVEKQPEIVNEKIA
-239 TENIDETQKKQLQQQ
+239 EEQPDQSQQS
-254 ETEKTAEQ
+254 EPAKAVEELA
-262 LTTRDALFA
+262 TRDALFA

-279 GKTRED
+279 GTTRED

-319 KSITE
+319 RNITE

-371 GNIQA
+371 GNIEA
-376 KNNLAYCYQKGRGV
+376 KNNLAFCYQKGRGV
-390 HKDVKEAIRLYEEA
+390 HKDVKEAIRLYGEA

-427 TDKNRAIELF
+427 TDKSRAIELF

-459 FMK
+459 FLK

>member
-14 YQLVQK
+14 YEYVQK

-44 SLCVIHLWT
+44 SLCVLHFWT
-53 PAAHTSRSYRKIM
+53 PAAHTSKSYRKIM

-86 ASEVEVQ
+86 ASEVDVQ

-98 ALFKYKYQMMSR
+98 ALFKYKYQMLNQ
-110 KSADVETKTAVIQNE
+110 KAADAETKTVE
-125 AEHTE
+125 S
-130 ATTVVKADNTTT
+130 
-142 AAVKQEVK
+142 
-150 LKPEVVEVQSMGQ
+150 KPEVVEAKSVDE
-163 LREAM
+163 LKKAM
-168 ADPEPK
+168 ASSEPK
-174 VIKFNAEPMQKHD
+174 VIKFNAD
-187 KQDGIG
+187 
-193 EVAAKQTEKTQNT
+193 
-206 SAEPEMTEGK
+206 
-216 AEESAEAA
+216 
-224 KSAAEA
+224 SAAESKHA
-230 PVEKEARMT
+230 AKEPEIIEDTEETKIADVETAATAVEKQPEIVNEKIA
-239 TENIDETQKKQLQQQ
+239 EEQPDQSQQS
-254 ETEKTAEQ
+254 EPAKAVEELA
-262 LTTRDALFA
+262 TRDALFA
-271 EGMRILEN
+271 EGMRVLEN
-279 GKTRED
+279 GTTRED

-298 QGHTEAQYQ
+298 QGHTEAQSQ

-319 KSITE
+319 RNITE

-371 GNIQA
+371 GNIEA
-376 KNNLAYCYQKGRGV
+376 KNNLAFCYQKGRGV
-390 HKDVKEAIRLYEEA
+390 HKDVKEAIRLYGEA

-427 TDKNRAIELF
+427 TDKSRAIELF

-459 FMK
+459 FLK

>member
-14 YQLVQK
+14 YEYVQK

-44 SLCVIHLWT
+44 SLCVLHFWT
-53 PAAHTSRSYRKIM
+53 PAAHTSKSYRKIM

-86 ASEVEVQ
+86 ASEVDVQ

-98 ALFKYKYQMMSR
+98 ALFKYKYQMLNQ
-110 KSADVETKTAVIQNE
+110 KAADAETKTVE
-125 AEHTE
+125 S
-130 ATTVVKADNTTT
+130 
-142 AAVKQEVK
+142 
-150 LKPEVVEVQSMGQ
+150 KPEVVEAKSVDE
-163 LREAM
+163 LKKAM
-168 ADPEPK
+168 ASSEPK
-174 VIKFNAEPMQKHD
+174 VIKFNAD
-187 KQDGIG
+187 
-193 EVAAKQTEKTQNT
+193 
-206 SAEPEMTEGK
+206 
-216 AEESAEAA
+216 
-224 KSAAEA
+224 SAAESKHA
-230 PVEKEARMT
+230 AKEPEIIEDTEETKIADVETAATAVEKQPEIVNEKIA
-239 TENIDETQKKQLQQQ
+239 EEQPDQSQQS
-254 ETEKTAEQ
+254 EPAKAVEELA
-262 LTTRDALFA
+262 TRDALFA
-271 EGMRILEN
+271 EGMRVLEN
-279 GKTRED
+279 GTTRED

-319 KSITE
+319 RNITE

-360 AVSWYEMASAQ
+360 AVSWYEMASDQ
-371 GNIQA
+371 GNIEA
-376 KNNLAYCYQKGRGV
+376 KNNLAFCYQKGRGV
-390 HKDVKEAIRLYEEA
+390 HKDVKEAIRLYGEA

-427 TDKNRAIELF
+427 TDKSRAIELF

-459 FMK
+459 FLK

>member
-14 YQLVQK
+14 YEYVQK

-44 SLCVIHLWT
+44 SLCVLHFWT
-53 PAAHTSRSYRKIM
+53 PAAHTSKSYRKIM

-86 ASEVEVQ
+86 ASEVDVQ

-98 ALFKYKYQMMSR
+98 ALFKYKYQMLNQ
-110 KSADVETKTAVIQNE
+110 KAADAETKTVE
-125 AEHTE
+125 S
-130 ATTVVKADNTTT
+130 
-142 AAVKQEVK
+142 
-150 LKPEVVEVQSMGQ
+150 KPEVVEAKSVDE
-163 LREAM
+163 LKKAM
-168 ADPEPK
+168 ASSEPK
-174 VIKFNAEPMQKHD
+174 VIKFNAD
-187 KQDGIG
+187 
-193 EVAAKQTEKTQNT
+193 
-206 SAEPEMTEGK
+206 
-216 AEESAEAA
+216 
-224 KSAAEA
+224 SAAESKHA
-230 PVEKEARMT
+230 AKEPEIIEDTEETKIADVETAATAVEKQPEIVNEKIA
-239 TENIDETQKKQLQQQ
+239 EEQPDQSQQS
-254 ETEKTAEQ
+254 EPAKAVEELA
-262 LTTRDALFA
+262 TRDALFA
-271 EGMRILEN
+271 EGMRVLEN
-279 GKTRED
+279 GTTRED

-319 KSITE
+319 RNITE

-371 GNIQA
+371 GNIEA
-376 KNNLAYCYQKGRGV
+376 KNNLAFCYQKGRGV
-390 HKDVKEAIRLYEEA
+390 HKDVKEAIRLYGEA

-427 TDKNRAIELF
+427 IDKSRAIELF

-459 FMK
+459 FLK